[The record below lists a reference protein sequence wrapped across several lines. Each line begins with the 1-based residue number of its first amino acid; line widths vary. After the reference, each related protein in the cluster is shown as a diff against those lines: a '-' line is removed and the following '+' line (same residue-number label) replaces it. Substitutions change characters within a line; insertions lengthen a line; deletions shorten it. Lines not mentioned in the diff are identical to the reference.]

1 MIKACI
7 YFTLVFCCLV
17 VANFALTKASNEE
30 KVKKE
35 MIRPAAELMRMTA
48 GENSGKR
55 TEFLIEEMK
64 KEEKEE
70 VEGIKE
76 NENDKQPDETEE
88 NVEEKTEER
97 VKEVRKPENVRAIY
111 LTASMTAS
119 KSLDKQID
127 ALIESKGNAVVI
139 DIEIGGGQLAFQPKN
154 ETLKEINPGSTM
166 LNNFPEIIKKL
177 HERNIYV
184 IARQV
189 VFNDPYTS
197 TRKPEWRIKYRWY
210 DGYYDY
216 RWLDPSKPGVQNYNL
231 MIMQEAADLGFDEI
245 QFDYIRFPAAN
256 HASLDYHFDEENFEY
271 HEIITDF
278 LKKARKVADEKG
290 VKLGVDVFGA
300 IVWGDV
306 DWKVVGQSVADIAE
320 YVDVIYPMTYP
331 SHYSPGFHGI
341 YNMYYAPYDIVH
353 DSIERFVERANGKA
367 EIRPWIQGFPLKAQN
382 FGPKYI
388 ADQIQAGYD
397 AGALGFSI
405 WSPGNV
411 YTHSW
416 AEMGMIPT
424 PKPKEESKEDV
435 NNEVMTESETSNE

>member
-1 MIKACI
+1 MIRMAAADKAEKI
-7 YFTLVFCCLV
+7 EIPS
-17 VANFALTKASNEE
+17 AE
-30 KVKKE
+30 KVEKIESEPTYELRKV
-35 MIRPAAELMRMTA
+35 AE
-48 GENSGKR
+48 E
-55 TEFLIEEMK
+55 K
-64 KEEKEE
+64 KEETEIVSKEEKKEE
-70 VEGIKE
+70 VTPTIEAK
-76 NENDKQPDETEE
+76 KK
-88 NVEEKTEER
+88 VM
-97 VKEVRKPENVRAIY
+97 KPKNVRGIY

-119 KSLDKQID
+119 NNLEKLID
-127 ALIESKGNAVVI
+127 ALIENKGNAVVI

-166 LNNFPEIIKKL
+166 LNDFPEIIKKL

-197 TRKPEWRIKYRWY
+197 TRRPEWRIKYRWNN
-210 DGYYDY
+210 GYYDY
-216 RWLDPSKPGVQNYNL
+216 RWLDPSKAAVQNYNL

-256 HASLDYHFDEENFEY
+256 QASLDYDFDEEKFEY
-271 HEIITDF
+271 HEIITEF
-278 LKKARKVADEKG
+278 LKKARKIADEKD
-290 VKLGVDVFGA
+290 VKLGVDTFGA

-306 DWKVVGQSVADIAE
+306 DWKVVGQSVEGMSE

-353 DSIERFVERANGKA
+353 DSIIKFVERSKGKA

-397 AGALGFSI
+397 AGAEGFVI

-416 AEMGMIPT
+416 AEMGMIPSPT
-424 PKPKEESKEDV
+424 PVTEAEIAEETV
-435 NNEVMTESETSNE
+435 NE